1 MNCFNHTDVDAVG
14 VCKAC
19 GKALCPDCIAEV
31 QGAMVCRN
39 SCEDRLTAAPAV
51 MAMGYRGVRKTS
63 SVKIL
68 GLPLYDIAMGPDP
81 AKGCM
86 RGHACGIIAIG
97 DTARGV
103 LAFGGVAT
111 GVIAIGG
118 LALGVLAF
126 GGCAIGGIALGGGAV
141 GGVAI
146 GGGAVGY
153 YATGGGAT
161 GKYVIDAA
169 RQSPEAIDFFS
180 KWIPCLEPLLRH
192 IR

>member
-1 MNCFNHTDVDAVG
+1 MNCFNHTDVAAVG

-19 GKALCPDCIAEV
+19 GKALCPDCITEA

-39 SCEDRLTAAPAV
+39 SCEDHLAAGPAV
-51 MAMGYRGVRKTS
+51 VAMGYRGVRKTS
-63 SVKIL
+63 SVKVL

-81 AKGCM
+81 AKGSM

-103 LAFGGVAT
+103 LALGGVAT

-118 LALGVLAF
+118 LALGALAL

-153 YATGGGAT
+153 YAVGGGT
-161 GKYVIDAA
+161 YGKYVINAMQ
-169 RQSPEAIDFFS
+169 QSPEAIAFFS
-180 KWIPCLEPLLRH
+180 KWLPCLQPLFRH
-192 IR
+192 MR